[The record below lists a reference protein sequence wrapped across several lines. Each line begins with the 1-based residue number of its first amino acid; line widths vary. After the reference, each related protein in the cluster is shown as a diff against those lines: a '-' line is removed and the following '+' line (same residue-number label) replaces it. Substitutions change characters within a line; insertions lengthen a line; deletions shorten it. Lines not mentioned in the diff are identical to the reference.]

1 MNNYIYRAS
10 SKPEEVYLLLEGMVK
25 LEKPGF
31 SQQTLKE
38 NILLNSGMIFG
49 DKDIKLEERSRN
61 AVTCTAHVEVLTIP
75 KT

>member
-10 SKPEEVYLLLEGMVK
+10 SKPEEVYVLLEGMVK

-38 NILLNSGMIFG
+38 TLLINSGMIFG
-49 DKDIKLEERSRN
+49 DSDIKLEERLRS
-61 AVTCTAHVEVLTIP
+61 AVSCTALAEVLTIP
-75 KT
+75 KM

>member
-10 SKPEEVYLLLEGMVK
+10 SKPEEVYILLEGMVK

-38 NILLNSGMIFG
+38 NILVNAGTLFG
-49 DKDIKLEERSRN
+49 ERDIKL
-61 AVTCTAHVEVLTIP
+61 
-75 KT
+75 

>member
-49 DKDIKLEERSRN
+49 DKDLKL
-61 AVTCTAHVEVLTIP
+61 
-75 KT
+75 

>member
-1 MNNYIYRAS
+1 
-10 SKPEEVYLLLEGMVK
+10 MVK

-38 NILLNSGMIFG
+38 TLLINPGMIFG
-49 DKDIKLEERSRN
+49 DSDIKLEERLRN
-61 AVTCTAHVEVLTIP
+61 AVACTALIEVLTIP